1 MFRPFLTTSFIALAA
16 PGLADT
22 IVGEARIDTVTV
34 YPGLAAVAR
43 DITLTL
49 PAGRHDIIVPG
60 LPENLDPNGLR
71 LSGPD
76 AVQIG
81 AVSLARDRLPV
92 TPDQDSPAV
101 LDART
106 EVERLE
112 QLLRTREAA
121 VEEIRLRVQAA
132 EEQIAFLQSLS
143 QASAGETLNAS
154 AIADIR
160 ALAQMVGSETLA
172 VKQQAFA
179 AQQEAEAAERALKED
194 REALDDARQALAAL
208 LAPES
213 DGSVLSFTVD
223 SETAQEVTITARTM
237 EGFANWSPVY
247 DLRLT
252 TGEDPKLVMERS
264 VVVSQETGQDWLGAK
279 LVLSTARPGEQ
290 NAPGHVW
297 APLRRIISEEDLDR
311 PIPLDR
317 ARAGMAEM
325 DSVVMPAPV
334 VAAEAARAPFKA
346 SADFSGATV
355 SYSYPGTVDIR
366 NGVEDLRLPLD
377 ELEFDA
383 EVWAEAAP
391 MSDSIAYRMAE
402 FTNDTQEVLLP
413 GQALLYADGT
423 MIGFAQLPLLAAGA
437 DTEMGFGPLDGI
449 RLTRAVPSRS
459 EGDVGVFSS
468 ANQMK
473 EAVVIEVENLTGQ
486 EWDVLLRDA
495 VPYSEQNDLEVT
507 VTATPAVTRRDP
519 EGRRGIL
526 EWDVTVP
533 AGEEQEV
540 RLDYTLKWPSGYV
553 LR

>member
-16 PGLADT
+16 PGFADT

-81 AVSLARDRLPV
+81 AVNLARDRLPV

-179 AQQEAEAAERALKED
+179 AQQEAEAAELALKED
-194 REALDDARQALAAL
+194 REALEDARQALAAL

-237 EGFANWSPVY
+237 EGFASWSPVY

-252 TGEDPKLVMERS
+252 TGDDPKLVMERS

-297 APLRRIISEEDLDR
+297 APLRRIISEEELDR
-311 PIPLDR
+311 PIPL
-317 ARAGMAEM
+317 ARSGGAAEM

-346 SADFSGATV
+346 TADFSGATV

-391 MSDSIAYRMAE
+391 MRDSIAYRMAE

-423 MIGFAQLPLLAAGA
+423 MIGFAQLPLLAVGG

-459 EGDVGVFSS
+459 EGDAGVFSS

-473 EAVVIEVENLTGQ
+473 EAVVIDVENLTGQ
-486 EWDVLLRDA
+486 EWRVLLRDA
-495 VPYSEQNDLEVT
+495 VPYSEQDDLEVT
-507 VTATPAVTRRDP
+507 VTATPDITRRDP
-519 EGRRGIL
+519 EGQRGIL
-526 EWDVTVP
+526 EWDLTVP